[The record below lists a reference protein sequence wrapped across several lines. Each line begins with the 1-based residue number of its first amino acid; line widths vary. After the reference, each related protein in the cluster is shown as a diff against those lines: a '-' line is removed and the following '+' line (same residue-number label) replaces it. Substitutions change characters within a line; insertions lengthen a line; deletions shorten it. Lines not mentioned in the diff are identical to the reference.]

1 MMMEKKEK
9 VIAAR
14 AASAPCEN
22 PLVSVV
28 LCHWF
33 ARKQKATNHRKAR
46 KPAGEHSCSV
56 LVLPSTSAAA
66 QTTEVFHRNR
76 DFGRRGPISILK
88 MKQRWKEICGVM
100 SV

>member
-14 AASAPCEN
+14 AASAPCEK

-46 KPAGEHSCSV
+46 KPAGEHSCSG
-56 LVLPSTSAAA
+56 LALPSTSAAA
-66 QTTEVFHRNR
+66 QVFQRNGNFRRWSPKGFFKNETEME
-76 DFGRRGPISILK
+76 G
-88 MKQRWKEICGVM
+88 ICGVI